1 MPCFA
6 VLLTRAVTQSTS
18 VTVHASNAEAAV
30 SAAFAALSANSDA
43 IWTLEEGS
51 WNTADPYITA
61 INPLDGWDWSDP
73 SSPVRPPSQ
82 TPLVET

>member
-1 MPCFA
+1 MPRFA
-6 VLLTRAVTQSTS
+6 VLLTRDGTESTR
-18 VTVHASNAEAAV
+18 VTVQASNAEAAV
-30 SAAFAALSANSDA
+30 SAAFAALSANRDA